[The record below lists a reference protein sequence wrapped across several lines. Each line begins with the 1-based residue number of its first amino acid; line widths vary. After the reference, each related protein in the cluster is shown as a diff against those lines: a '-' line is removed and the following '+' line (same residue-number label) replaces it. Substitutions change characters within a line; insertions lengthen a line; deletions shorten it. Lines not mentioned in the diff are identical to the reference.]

1 MLDFV
6 RSKKKSLIIKVVF
19 GLIILS
25 FVIGYAML
33 TSPGD
38 DSQGG
43 QPNVA
48 VTVNGKA
55 VPFAEFQAAY
65 SNLYQLYQNI
75 YQEQFT
81 PTLERQLKLV
91 QKSLDGV
98 INQTLLLDEA
108 KRQGVSVG
116 KQELI
121 DAIAKI
127 PAFQQDGLFSKDR
140 YLQVLA
146 AQRLTSE
153 EFEELQRRDL
163 LVGKVRE
170 RLQQNVSVDEGEIIQ
185 EYRNAQEKVELE
197 VVRFAPTAFEAQVRV
212 SETDLAA
219 FFEARQEDFRTPER
233 IALNYIEL
241 APQRFLDQVTYEERE
256 LETFYRRHL
265 DRFETPELAHAAH
278 ILVRVPEQ
286 AGESVRQQK
295 RALAERL
302 LGEARTG
309 KDFATLAREF
319 SDDKGSAANGGDLGS
334 FTRGTMVPAFEQA
347 AFSLKPGEIS
357 SLVETQFGFHII
369 KLVALTEAKVQP
381 LAEVTDEIK
390 SALRADKARQL
401 AFEKAMDLYN
411 VNRKGGTLEAAA
423 RSADLK
429 IQHTGLFARDEAA
442 LAFGR
447 NQEVINAAFLLGD
460 GELARPLTTDRGVI
474 LFALKERVPS
484 RIPTLAEARAQV
496 EQAYRREQARN
507 LAKAAAER
515 LLSVARAGG
524 GLSGPARSAG
534 QQVETTGPFT
544 RSFIPFVPKVGTSEE
559 LAKGAFALTR
569 PGECVDKVF
578 DIDDSFVIAAL
589 KIRETA
595 DPARLASAERDQLR
609 QAILERKQNDAVKAR
624 LDELRAGAAIVIPPQ
639 VQAMLDKENAEERKP
654 L

>member
-6 RSKKKSLIIKVVF
+6 RSKKKSVIIKVVF

-38 DSQGG
+38 DSRGG

-55 VPFAEFQAAY
+55 VAFSEFQAAY

-108 KRQGVSVG
+108 KRQGLSVS

-127 PAFQQDGLFSKDR
+127 PAFQQDGLFNKER
-140 YLQVLA
+140 YLQVLG

-163 LVGKVRE
+163 LVGKVRDN
-170 RLQQNVSVDEGEIIQ
+170 LQKNVTVDDAEITQ
-185 EYRNAQEKVELE
+185 EYRDTQEKVDLE
-197 VVRFAPTAFEAQVRV
+197 VVRFAPADFEKQVRI
-212 SETDLAA
+212 SDAELAA
-219 FFEARQEDFRTPER
+219 FYETRQDEFRTPER
-233 IALNYIEL
+233 IALSYIEL
-241 APQRFLDQVTYEERE
+241 LPQRYLDQVTYEERE

-278 ILVRVPEQ
+278 ILIRIPDQ
-286 AGESVRQQK
+286 AGDGVRQQK
-295 RALAERL
+295 LALAERL
-302 LGEARTG
+302 LAEARGG
-309 KDFATLAREF
+309 KDFAALAREF
-319 SDDKGSAANGGDLGS
+319 SDDKGSAVNGGDLGS

-347 AFSLKPGEIS
+347 AFNLKPGEIS
-357 SLVETQFGFHII
+357 DPVETQFGFHII
-369 KLVALTEAKVQP
+369 KLLALTEARVQP
-381 LAEVTDEIK
+381 LADVADEIK
-390 SALRADKARQL
+390 RALRADKAKQL

-411 VNRKGGTLEAAA
+411 LNRKGGSLAAA
-423 RSADLK
+423 AQSADLK

-442 LAFGR
+442 PAFGR
-447 NQEVINAAFLLGD
+447 NQEILNAAFLLGD
-460 GELARPLTTDRGVI
+460 DELGRPLTTERGVI
-474 LFALKERVPS
+474 LFAIKERVPT
-484 RIPTLAEARAQV
+484 RIPTLAEARPQV
-496 EQAYRREQARN
+496 EQAFRREQAKG

-515 LLSVARAGG
+515 LLSAAKAGG
-524 GLSGPARSAG
+524 GLAGPARSGG
-534 QQVETTGPFT
+534 QQVESTGAFT
-544 RSFIPFVPKVGTSEE
+544 RSFSPFVPKVGTSEE
-559 LAKGAFALTR
+559 LAKAAFALTTA
-569 PGECVDKVF
+569 GECIDKVYE
-578 DIDDSFVIAAL
+578 IDGSFVVAAL
-589 KIRETA
+589 KRREAA
-595 DPARLASAERDQLR
+595 DPSRLGNAERDQLR
-609 QAILERKQNDAVKAR
+609 QSILERKQNDAVKAR
-624 LDELRAGAAIVIPPQ
+624 LDELKAGAAIVIPPQ

>member
-6 RSKKKSLIIKVVF
+6 RSKKKSVIIKVVF

-38 DSQGG
+38 DSRGG

-55 VPFAEFQAAY
+55 VAFSEFQAAY

-81 PTLERQLKLV
+81 PSLERQLKLV

-108 KRQGVSVG
+108 KRQGLSVS

-127 PAFQQDGLFSKDR
+127 PAFQQDGLFSKER

-163 LVGKVRE
+163 LVGKVRDN
-170 RLQQNVSVDEGEIIQ
+170 LQKNVAVDDAEITQ
-185 EYRNAQEKVELE
+185 EYRDTQEKVDLE
-197 VVRFAPTAFEAQVRV
+197 VVRFAPADFEKQVRID
-212 SETDLAA
+212 EAELAA
-219 FFEARQEDFRTPER
+219 FFATRQEDFRTPER
-233 IALNYIEL
+233 IALSYIEL
-241 APQRFLDQVTYEERE
+241 LPQRYLDQVTYDERE

-278 ILVRVPEQ
+278 ILIRVPDQ
-286 AGESVRQQK
+286 AGDSVRQQK
-295 RALAERL
+295 LALAERL
-302 LGEARTG
+302 LAEARGG
-309 KDFATLAREF
+309 KDFAALAKEF

-347 AFSLKPGEIS
+347 AFNLKPGEIS
-357 SLVETQFGFHII
+357 GPVETQFGFHII
-369 KLVALTEAKVQP
+369 KLLALTEARVQP
-381 LAEVTDEIK
+381 LADVADEIK
-390 SALRADKARQL
+390 RALRADKAKQL

-411 VNRKGGTLEAAA
+411 INRKGGSLTAAA
-423 RSADLK
+423 QSADLK
-429 IQHTGLFARDEAA
+429 IQQTGLFARDEAA

-447 NQEVINAAFLLGD
+447 NEEILNAAFLLGD
-460 GELARPLTTDRGVI
+460 GDIGRPLTTERGVI
-474 LFALKERVPS
+474 LFAIKERVPT
-484 RIPTLAEARAQV
+484 RIPTLAEARGQV
-496 EQAYRREQARN
+496 EQAFRREQAKG

-515 LLSVARAGG
+515 LLGAAKLAGG
-524 GLSGPARSAG
+524 LAGSARSAG
-534 QQVETTGPFT
+534 QQVESTGAFT
-544 RSFIPFVPKVGTSEE
+544 RSYSPFVPKIGTSAE
-559 LAKGAFALTR
+559 LAEAAFSLTAT
-569 PGECVDKVF
+569 GECVDKVF
-578 DIDDSFVIAAL
+578 EIDGGFVVAAL
-589 KIRETA
+589 KRREAA
-595 DPARLASAERDQLR
+595 DPARLGSAERDQLR

-624 LDELRAGAAIVIPPQ
+624 LDELKAGAAIVIPPQ
-639 VQAMLDKENAEERKP
+639 VQSMLDKENAEERKP

>member
-6 RSKKKSLIIKVVF
+6 RSKKKSVIIKVVF

-38 DSQGG
+38 DSRGG

-55 VPFAEFQAAY
+55 VPFSEFQAAY
-65 SNLYQLYQNI
+65 GNLYQLYQNI

-98 INQTLLLDEA
+98 INQTLLLAEA
-108 KRQGVSVG
+108 KRLGLSVG

-127 PAFQQDGLFSKDR
+127 PAFQQDGLFSKER

-163 LVGKVRE
+163 LVGKVRDN
-170 RLQQNVSVDEGEIIQ
+170 LQKNVTVDEAEITQ
-185 EYRNAQEKVELE
+185 EFRDTQEKVDLE
-197 VVRFAPTAFEAQVRV
+197 VVRLAPAAFEKQVRINDA
-212 SETDLAA
+212 ELAA
-219 FFEARQEDFRTPER
+219 FFETRQEEFRTSER
-233 IALNYIEL
+233 IALSYIEL
-241 APQRFLDQVTYEERE
+241 LPQHYLDQVTYEERE

-278 ILVRVPEQ
+278 ILIRVPDQ
-286 AGESVRQQK
+286 AGDNVRQQK
-295 RALAERL
+295 LALAERL
-302 LGEARTG
+302 LAEARGG
-309 KDFATLAREF
+309 KDFAALAREF
-319 SDDKGSAANGGDLGS
+319 SDDKGSAANGGDLGN

-347 AFSLKPGEIS
+347 AFNLKPGEIS
-357 SLVETQFGFHII
+357 GPVETQFGFHII
-369 KLVALTEAKVQP
+369 KLLALTEARVQP
-381 LAEVTDEIK
+381 LAEVADEIK
-390 SALRADKARQL
+390 RALRADKAKQL

-411 VNRKGGTLEAAA
+411 INRKGGSLTAAA
-423 RSADLK
+423 QSADLK
-429 IQHTGLFARDEAA
+429 LQHTGLFARDEAA

-447 NQEVINAAFLLGD
+447 NEEILNAAFLLGD
-460 GELARPLTTDRGVI
+460 DELGRPLATERGVI
-474 LFALKERVPS
+474 LFAIKERVPT
-484 RIPTLAEARAQV
+484 RIPTLAEARSQV
-496 EQAYRREQARN
+496 EQAFRREHAKG

-515 LLSVARAGG
+515 LLAAAKAGG
-524 GLSGPARSAG
+524 GLAVPARSAG
-534 QQVETTGPFT
+534 QQVETTGAFT
-544 RSFIPFVPKVGTSEE
+544 RSFSPFVPKVGTSEE
-559 LAKGAFALTR
+559 LAKAAFALTTT
-569 PGECVDKVF
+569 GESVDKVF
-578 DIDDSFVIAAL
+578 EIDGSFVVVAL
-589 KIRETA
+589 KSREAA
-595 DPARLASAERDQLR
+595 DLARLGSAERDQLR
-609 QAILERKQNDAVKAR
+609 QSILERKQNDAVKAR
-624 LDELRAGAAIVIPPQ
+624 LDELKAGAAIVIPPQ